1 MRPCRGSSTERAR
14 HGWGSW
20 RLSLAVS
27 GGSRLPDKRQAP
39 LMTLVEQDLVMLI
52 AIQNRFRRGHI
63 HAFDR
68 PHMGDQVRGDIHCP
82 LRLDHDDLCA
92 RVVLQR
98 LKVLHVG
105 LQLLLLLCDSVR
117 GPPALLEA
125 LHLHDL
131 QPHKLAGFLVRLQ
144 RFDRIRRRNR
154 HVGAEGAKQELRLQ
168 VTAVLAEIG
177 RFLVRLAVTIYGF
190 AALAFLMHAYVYQH
204 GRELLLRCVEGLQ
217 LCVVLV

>member
-1 MRPCRGSSTERAR
+1 MPSTDLTGVWVREQPSPGLRA
-14 HGWGSW
+14 
-20 RLSLAVS
+20 
-27 GGSRLPDKRQAP
+27 
-39 LMTLVEQDLVMLI
+39 
-52 AIQNRFRRGHI
+52 HI
-63 HAFDR
+63 R
-68 PHMGDQVRGDIHCP
+68 SNPPHMGDQPVPARESRYLSPQRLAIQVGAETACP
-82 LRLDHDDLCA
+82 DRRLPHLCA

-125 LHLHDL
+125 LHLHDLSAAASHDQPPTRTHALQGMPHMGRGRPYL

-177 RFLVRLAVTIYGF
+177 RFLVARRA
-190 AALAFLMHAYVYQH
+190 
-204 GRELLLRCVEGLQ
+204 GR
-217 LCVVLV
+217 